1 MTQSEAE
8 GKGRLT
14 THVLDTS
21 LGRPAAGVRIE
32 LFREEA
38 SGRQHLGEAVTNADG
53 RCEAPLLSSAVFETG
68 CYELVFHVGAYF
80 RALEIA
86 LPAPPFLDQVPIR
99 FGIAEAGGHYHVP
112 LLISPYGYS
121 TYRGS

>member
-14 THVLDTS
+14 THVLDTAQ
-21 LGRPAAGVRIE
+21 GRPAAGVRIE
-32 LFREEA
+32 LYRDEA
-38 SGRQHLGEAVTNADG
+38 AGRRRLGEVMTNADG
-53 RCEAPLLSSAVFETG
+53 RCEAPLLSGAEFETG
-68 CYELVFHVGAYF
+68 CYELIFHVGVYF
-80 RALEIA
+80 QAQEVA
-86 LPAPPFLDQVPIR
+86 LPRPPFLDQVPLR
-99 FGIAEAGGHYHVP
+99 FGIAEVDGHYHVP

>member
-1 MTQSEAE
+1 MTQSGAE

-14 THVLDTS
+14 THVLDTA

-32 LFREEA
+32 LYRDESA
-38 SGRQHLGEAVTNADG
+38 GRRRLGEAVTNADG
-53 RCEAPLLSSAVFETG
+53 RCEAPLLAGAEFETG
-68 CYELVFHVGAYF
+68 SYELIFHVGAYF
-80 RALEIA
+80 RIQEVA
-86 LPAPPFLDQVPIR
+86 LPTPPFLDQVPIR